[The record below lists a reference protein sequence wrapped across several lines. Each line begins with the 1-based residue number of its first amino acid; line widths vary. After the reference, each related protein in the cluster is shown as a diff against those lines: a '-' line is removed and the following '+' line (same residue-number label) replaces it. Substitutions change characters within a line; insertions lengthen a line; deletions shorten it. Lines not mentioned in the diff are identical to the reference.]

1 MNLAYRG
8 QTGGFLLLR
17 CISIAIFVSPHVC
30 LIPSFNFD
38 FHYVS
43 KIMHL

>member
-8 QTGGFLLLR
+8 ITGGFVLLR
-17 CISIAIFVSPHVC
+17 DISIAIFMSPHVC
-30 LIPSFNFD
+30 LTPGFNFD